1 VILQRLRLSN
11 FRQYRGEHELS
22 FSVDEEKN
30 VTVIRGV
37 NGAGKTGLFYALNW
51 VLYGAEGIPGNLINK
66 GAARDEQLAK
76 AFVELHFLHEGNR
89 YVVRREESITPSGA
103 EQEEAFRI
111 EVRESGGRVRE
122 VQNPSQRVNV
132 ILPKDA
138 RPYFFFNGEKID
150 EMARPG
156 HEEQVKDA
164 VRSVLKLRVLERA
177 AQHLREVAKDFGKTY
192 RETQLDSEQLGQ
204 VAAIEALQNSIE
216 GTEERLNQL
225 KATDTQ
231 VTAQL
236 QTVRN
241 KLDHL
246 AELRVIQE
254 EEKAL
259 LEAVEPLREERE
271 KVVDRIRHAVSRA
284 PATVAVDAV
293 TRARALLD
301 DKRQRGEVPP
311 GVGQLLIEDLLR
323 SGACICGRTLD
334 TDARSVLQERF
345 RSTPSAALANS
356 VASSAGEMRGLEVR
370 AESTLK
376 ELRDAMVLR
385 SRLEERISESERRLS
400 EIHEKRLGR
409 EFGEDVNRLEQGRRQ
424 LENRSIETKAELR
437 EAELGLDTARRELTR
452 ARERLASAEAKT
464 AKGQK
469 AKARYGLALG
479 AADGADDL
487 LRRFAADMRNQ
498 IEAATDEI
506 FRGIVWKKEQFERVR
521 VTEDYRLEVQD
532 RFGTNSFADLSAGER
547 QVLSLSFISG
557 MSRVTGEEAPL
568 VIDTPFGRLSE
579 APIASIAVR
588 LPELTK
594 QLVLLVTDREIDT
607 ESERLLKP
615 RLGRE
620 FLLRFD
626 DSLGE
631 TRIEQ
636 VL

>member
-1 VILQRLRLSN
+1 MILQRIRLSN

-22 FSVDEEKN
+22 FAVDNEKN

-51 VLYGAEGIPGNLINK
+51 VLYGAEGIPGNLVNK

-89 YVVRREESITPSGA
+89 YVARREQAITPSGS
-103 EQEEAFRI
+103 EHEESFRL

-122 VQNPSQRVNV
+122 VQNPSQRLNV
-132 ILPKDA
+132 ILPRDA

-192 RETQLDSEQLGQ
+192 RETQPDSEQLSQ
-204 VAAIEALQNSIE
+204 LAAIESLQASIE
-216 GTEERLNQL
+216 ATEVRLDQL
-225 KATDTQ
+225 K
-231 VTAQL
+231 TADAQLVGQL

-241 KLDHL
+241 KLDQL

-254 EEKAL
+254 EENAL
-259 LEAVEPLREERE
+259 VSANEPLREERE
-271 KVVDRIRHAVSRA
+271 RVVDRIRHAISRA
-284 PATVAVDAV
+284 HSTIAVDAV
-293 TRARALLD
+293 TKARLLLD
-301 DKRQRGEVPP
+301 EKRQRGEVPP
-311 GVGQLLIEDLLR
+311 GVGQQLIEDLL
-323 SGACICGRTLD
+323 STGTCICGRHLD
-334 TDARSVLQERF
+334 EQSRTVLGQRYL
-345 RSTPSAALANS
+345 STPSAALADS
-356 VASSAGEMRGLEVR
+356 VAVSASEMRGLEVR
-370 AESTLK
+370 AESTLV

-385 SRLEERISESERRLS
+385 ARLEERIGESERRLS

-409 EFGEDVNRLEQGRRQ
+409 EFGEDVNRLEQSRRQ
-424 LENRSIETKAELR
+424 LENRLIETRAELR
-437 EAELGLDTARRELTR
+437 ESELGLDTARRELTR
-452 ARERLASAEAKT
+452 VRERLASAEAKT
-464 AKGQK
+464 AKTQK
-469 AKARYGLALG
+469 AKARYELSLG
-479 AADGADDL
+479 AADAADDL
-487 LRRFAADMRNQ
+487 LRKFAADMRAQ

-521 VTEDYRLEVQD
+521 VTDDYRLEVQD

-547 QVLSLSFISG
+547 QVLSLSFIAG

-579 APIASIAVR
+579 APIASIAIR
-588 LPELTK
+588 LPQLTK
-594 QLVLLVTDREIDT
+594 QLVLLVTDREVDA
-607 ESERLLKP
+607 ESERLLRP
-615 RLGRE
+615 RMGRE
-620 FLLRFD
+620 FALVFD
-626 DSLGE
+626 DSRGE
-631 TRIEQ
+631 THIEQ
-636 VL
+636 VA